1 MPLNTHDEVCR
12 GSRRTDEAATT
23 DPSVTASSATELE
36 QRRSATAGPL
46 RNPLEPCKAQQSR
59 RENSMDAK
67 TDSWYAMPHS
77 DFLKWAGIEL
87 GDTRQVYARDR
98 RRPLDAPL
106 VFMPDGEADRFRQ
119 DAWDGH
125 LICPVPGCPYPA
137 LFTRHGE
144 DRRDHFVHAHAP
156 ELHHKEFP
164 TTVTQQILHRWAA
177 SLDPRLEVLD
187 QQTIAGVPVTVL
199 VRSPSGNSVA
209 LCYTS
214 GVLGAEAWEAQHAAL
229 ESQGVAGVW
238 LFPPRRWYFA
248 LPEPIP
254 APSQANAAGLVV
266 DKHLHKVMR
275 RNGSWPLIINIE
287 REEFANL
294 IVPRRGIAGR
304 LHLQPPPYAEGVLH
318 VVISALDSCRLCKD
332 GVVTSA
338 VNERDLEKIRG
349 GYLKRTRGYTRPP
362 ARLRT
367 AQPPRVRRPYSND
380 DGRRAAVA
388 RPQRPQ
394 RESVQPVAERPPSHL
409 AESRRAPQR
418 SQGQSRAAR
427 NGARVRRFLSSIGW
441 FTFIVL
447 LLSTFGGH
455 V

>member
-1 MPLNTHDEVCR
+1 
-12 GSRRTDEAATT
+12 
-23 DPSVTASSATELE
+23 
-36 QRRSATAGPL
+36 
-46 RNPLEPCKAQQSR
+46 
-59 RENSMDAK
+59 MDAK

-98 RRPLDAPL
+98 RLPLEAPL
-106 VFMPDGEADRFRQ
+106 VFMPEGEAERFRQ

-187 QQTIAGVPVTVL
+187 QQTVAGVPVTVL
-199 VRSPSGNSVA
+199 VRSPTGNSVA

-229 ESQGVAGVW
+229 ESEGVAGVW
-238 LFPPRRWYFA
+238 LFPPRRWYFG
-248 LPEPIP
+248 LPRPIP
-254 APSQANAAGLVV
+254 APSQAAAGLVV
-266 DKHLHKVMR
+266 DKRLHKVMR
-275 RNGSWPLIINIE
+275 RNGSWPLIMNIE
-287 REEFANL
+287 REELANL

-304 LHLQPPPYAEGVLH
+304 LHLPPPPYAEGVLH
-318 VVISALDSCRLCKD
+318 VVISPLESCRLCKD

-367 AQPPRVRRPYSND
+367 AQPPRVCRPYSND
-380 DGRRAAVA
+380 AGRRVAVA
-388 RPQRPQ
+388 RPQQRPSE
-394 RESVQPVAERPPSHL
+394 RWHTPVSPQPVVERPPSYV
-409 AESRRAPQR
+409 AESRRVSPR
-418 SQGQSRAAR
+418 PPVQSRAAR
-427 NGARVRRFLSSIGW
+427 NGARLRRFLSSIGW
-441 FTFIVL
+441 LTFIAL
-447 LLSTFGGH
+447 LLSASGGH
-455 V
+455 I